1 MKILAILAAVAVTA
15 GAGEWPL
22 YSQWR
27 NDWATQTIYMTDGFV
42 AAVEIEYPG
51 ADLVI
56 SNGAQ
61 TVTVMTNIVE
71 RLCCAD
77 CEHNEV
83 FHSFPA
89 QYIYTHTTNY
99 LCDGGTLYLTTQ
111 LQGNDGMLPWPYT
124 DPQPTCPQDIKLT
137 LTTVKEIRELVVWYA
152 GEPFTILRERVLSAK
167 ARRQVRHETWQ
178 EAAE

>member
-61 TVTVMTNIVE
+61 TVTVVTNTV
-71 RLCCAD
+71 A
-77 CEHNEV
+77 
-83 FHSFPA
+83 
-89 QYIYTHTTNY
+89 
-99 LCDGGTLYLTTQ
+99 
-111 LQGNDGMLPWPYT
+111 QGNAEPCPICGSLFT
-124 DPQPTCPQDIKLT
+124 RAQEIVTQAPTIHFCKAT
-137 LTTVKEIRELVVWYA
+137 AETERTFTTTVKEVRTLLVWYG
-152 GEPFTILRERVLSAK
+152 GEPFTIRRERVISENV
-167 ARRQVRHETWQ
+167 RRQVLL
-178 EAAE
+178 EA